1 MAVDTDLAD
10 RLERCYTGA
19 VHDVMRAAGLAD
31 FVLPPEIRPLI
42 PEATLAGP
50 VWTVNG
56 SIEPGR
62 DPHQTLLGWTGLLSK
77 APSDHVI
84 VCQPNDSTI
93 AHMGELSGETLQYR
107 GVRGYVVDGGCRDAK
122 FLISTGFPVFCRY
135 FTPRDIVGVW
145 LPETFGEPIRIGA
158 TEIHTGDYLIADR
171 DGVIV
176 MPEAQADELV
186 TKTEEAM
193 AAENLVRKAI
203 LEGLDPQE
211 AYLKHGKF

>member
-1 MAVDTDLAD
+1 
-10 RLERCYTGA
+10 
-19 VHDVMRAAGLAD
+19 
-31 FVLPPEIRPLI
+31 
-42 PEATLAGP
+42 
-50 VWTVNG
+50 
-56 SIEPGR
+56 
-62 DPHQTLLGWTGLLSK
+62 
-77 APSDHVI
+77 
-84 VCQPNDSTI
+84 
-93 AHMGELSGETLQYR
+93 MGELSGETLQYR

-145 LPETFGEPIRIGA
+145 LPETFGEPIRVGA